1 MSEEGTYPRVSDE
14 GAETSWN
21 CASVPSMS
29 KPHPA
34 PNIFSSA
41 CPSRRVMAVLAEKWT
56 LLIVTTL
63 AAGPKRTA
71 EIRRSVDG
79 ISEKM
84 LIQTLRKLE
93 SFGLVSRKSY
103 PEVPPRVE
111 YRLTPL
117 GRSLARLA
125 GLFGRWV
132 ERNARSLL
140 QAEQE
145 GNVA

>member
-1 MSEEGTYPRVSDE
+1 
-14 GAETSWN
+14 
-21 CASVPSMS
+21 
-29 KPHPA
+29 
-34 PNIFSSA
+34 
-41 CPSRRVMAVLAEKWT
+41 MAVLAEKWT

-63 AAGPKRTA
+63 AEGPKRTA

-140 QAEQE
+140 QAERE
-145 GNVA
+145 GSAV

>member
-1 MSEEGTYPRVSDE
+1 MPKLHP
-14 GAETSWN
+14 
-21 CASVPSMS
+21 VP
-29 KPHPA
+29 
-34 PNIFSSA
+34 NVFSAA
-41 CPSRRVMAVLAEKWT
+41 CPSRRVMAMLAEKWT

-63 AAGPKRTA
+63 AEGPKRTA

-93 SFGLVSRKSY
+93 GYALVSRKSY

-125 GLFGRWV
+125 DLFGRWV
-132 ERNARSLL
+132 ERNVVTLL
-140 QAEQE
+140 RAKQ
-145 GNVA
+145 GNDAA

>member
-1 MSEEGTYPRVSDE
+1 MPKANS
-14 GAETSWN
+14 
-21 CASVPSMS
+21 
-29 KPHPA
+29 PA
-34 PNIFSSA
+34 NVFSSA

-56 LLIVTTL
+56 LLVVAQL
-63 AAGPKRTA
+63 AQGPMRTA

-79 ISEKM
+79 VSEKM

-93 SFGLVSRKSY
+93 AFGLVSRRSY
-103 PEVPPRVE
+103 PELPPRVE

-132 ERNARSLL
+132 ERNVGSLL
-140 QAEQE
+140 KAEVE
-145 GNVA
+145 GSRAA

>member
-1 MSEEGTYPRVSDE
+1 MPKSH
-14 GAETSWN
+14 AE
-21 CASVPSMS
+21 
-29 KPHPA
+29 

-117 GRSLARLA
+117 GRSLARLTK
-125 GLFGRWV
+125 LFGRWV
-132 ERNARSLL
+132 ERNVSGLL
-140 QAEQE
+140 EAERDS
-145 GNVA
+145 N

>member
-1 MSEEGTYPRVSDE
+1 MPKT
-14 GAETSWN
+14 
-21 CASVPSMS
+21 
-29 KPHPA
+29 HPA
-34 PNIFSSA
+34 ANVFNSK

-56 LLIVTTL
+56 LLVVTQL
-63 AAGPKRTA
+63 ANGPMRTA
-71 EIRRSVDG
+71 EIRRGVEG
-79 ISEKM
+79 VSEKM

-93 SFGLVSRKSY
+93 GFGLVSRKAY

-132 ERNARSLL
+132 EKNVANLL
-140 QAEQE
+140 KAEQD
-145 GNVA
+145 AA